1 LRKIARLIVNHKL
14 ITLIVFIVLTVGAVI
29 CVPFVMKKINYNDAL
44 YLPKDSQL
52 TLGLDEMYSEFGES
66 GNSSLMIK
74 GISVAEQV
82 ELNKEIEK
90 LDNIS
95 QVIWIDDLLL
105 SEKITSGT
113 EVPELYKGKKLSE
126 IADEMAPDIEI
137 DDPKFVAMALDLLK
151 MIQNDIPKEDRK
163 SVATIIAYVDDRPSI
178 LDKNSRSEY
187 REKYPN
193 YDTDFK
199 NFYNTL
205 RTILLLFKDQIA
217 DFSLD
222 GDTIDAIGDQLGGF
236 YKKDARGTH
245 HSLLQIVFKTSDYD
259 LKTQKCIDDIM
270 ELLKTKGYEGRFF
283 MIGNAAMT
291 HNAVAVTNETTGKAM
306 MLAGAIVLII
316 LFITTT
322 SYIEPLILLL
332 TMGVAIA
339 LNMGTNIIMPNVSYL
354 TNSVASVLQLAL
366 TMDYSI
372 YLINRFRL
380 EKRRGLS
387 SNEAMVEAM
396 SNGITAILSAC
407 LTTVASFIALMFMR
421 YRLGLDMGI
430 VLAKGVIFSMVSVFF
445 LLPVLVLFFEK
456 LIEKTTHKTF
466 NLSLRKFSRGLL
478 KTRGWVPFLLIAV
491 IVMGGIF
498 QAQNSFTYGQ
508 QASMGSEG
516 TPIYQSIVEVE
527 EVFGIQNQGIVLLN
541 ESMFDANQNGILDS
555 EIIENAE
562 GVKVEKE
569 GTEKWLNDKYETELA
584 VKLRALPEVR
594 DVQSWSEI
602 EAAGAD
608 AMLPDSF
615 KQQFIGQ
622 NGGRRVVMFIDLPD
636 EGPET
641 ANLVGKINGIVE
653 QVYGEKI
660 KETGRAVYHLGNS
673 MATEEIKNIV
683 TSDYD
688 IISYVSLG
696 LVALIVML
704 AFKSIS
710 IPIILV
716 VVIQGSVYINMA
728 IPFFQGSSI
737 VFVGYMLVSG
747 ILLGATIDYAIV
759 LADHYMENRKTMN
772 KYVSMQHALADSV
785 RTILTSSSIL
795 TFAGLAL
802 TLTSK
807 ASPAVGVFGSAIFR
821 GGILS
826 FTLCITLLPQLLV
839 IFDGL
844 IRKTTWRGKH
854 VMVDNRLALITP
866 DVDEAVVIPKTPK
879 KRKGSEEK
887 EQEII
892 NAILAGIAAHDR
904 ERESLE
910 EDIHKNSN
918 KYDPAHEVPDYME
931 VSPRLFDDD
940 DDLVSYM
947 FKKEDKTEQPE
958 ENIDGTESKNSQKY
972 NDEDRN

>member
-1 LRKIARLIVNHKL
+1 MRKIARLVVNHKI
-14 ITLIVFIVLTVGAVI
+14 ITLIVFAVLVVGAVI

-44 YLPKDSQL
+44 YLPKNSQL
-52 TLGLDEMYSEFGES
+52 TLGLNDMYSQFGEG
-66 GNSSLMIK
+66 GNSTLMIK
-74 GISVAEQV
+74 GITAAEQV
-82 ELNKEIEK
+82 ELNKEIEA

-105 SEKITSGT
+105 SEKITAG
-113 EVPELYKGKKLSE
+113 EDVPELFRGQKLSQVLGQE
-126 IADEMAPDIEI
+126 DA
-137 DDPKFVAMALDLLK
+137 KFVAMTLDLLR
-151 MIQNDIPKEDRK
+151 MIQNDIPKEDRGTV
-163 SVATIIAYVDDRPSI
+163 SDILNYINERPSI
-178 LDKNSRSEY
+178 LDKNSKDEY
-187 REKYPN
+187 KVKYPD
-193 YDTDFK
+193 YDADYK
-199 NFYNTL
+199 AFYT
-205 RTILLLFKDQIA
+205 TIKALLNLVSDGVTG
-217 DFSLD
+217 FSLD
-222 GDTIDAIGDQLGGF
+222 GEAIGAIGDQIAGF
-236 YKKDARGTH
+236 YKQDSKGNNT
-245 HSLLQIVFKTSDYD
+245 LLQIAFTTSDYD
-259 LKTQKCIDDIM
+259 IKTQKCIDDIM
-270 ELLKTKGYEGRFF
+270 ALLEEKGYEGKFS

-291 HNAVAVTNETTGKAM
+291 HNAVSVTNEVTGKAM
-306 MLAGAIVLII
+306 MLAGAAVLII

-322 SYIEPLILLL
+322 SYFEPVVLLI

-339 LNMGTNIIMPNVSYL
+339 LNMGSNIIMPNVSYL

-396 SNGITAILSAC
+396 SNGFTAILSAC
-407 LTTVASFIALMFMR
+407 LTTVASFIALMFMK

-456 LIEKTTHKTF
+456 VIDKTTHKTF
-466 NLSLRKFSRGLL
+466 NLSLRKFSNGLL
-478 KTRGWVPFLLIAV
+478 KTRGWVPFVLIAF

-498 QAQNSFTYGQ
+498 QAQNNFTYGQ
-508 QASMGSEG
+508 QASLGGEG
-516 TPIYQSIVEVE
+516 TPIHQARLDVE

-541 ESMFDANQNGILDS
+541 EAMFDDNKNGYLDS
-555 EIIENAE
+555 LKVINAE
-562 GVKVEKE
+562 GKEVEQE
-569 GTEKWLNDKYETELA
+569 GTEKWLYDKYETDLA
-584 VKLRALPEVR
+584 VKLRALPEIR

-602 EAAGAD
+602 ERAGAD
-608 AMLPDSF
+608 FMLPDSF

-622 NGGRRVVMFIDLPD
+622 NGGRRIVMFIDLPE

-641 ANLVGKINGIVE
+641 ATLVGTINGLVE
-653 QVYGEKI
+653 EVYGEKI
-660 KETGRAVYHLGNS
+660 KQTGADVYHLGNS

-704 AFKSIS
+704 AFKSIT

-728 IPFFQGSSI
+728 IPFFQGSPI

-759 LADHYMENRKTMN
+759 LTDHYMENRKTMN

-785 RTILTSSSIL
+785 RTIMTSAGIL

-807 ASPAVGVFGSAIFR
+807 ESPSVGVFGSAVFR
-821 GGILS
+821 GGVLS
-826 FTLCITLLPQLLV
+826 FVMCVTLLPQLLV

-854 VMVDNRLALITP
+854 IMVDNRLALMTP
-866 DVDEAVVIPKTPK
+866 DVDEAVVIPKAPR
-879 KRKGSEEK
+879 KRRGSEEK

-904 ERESLE
+904 DRENLE
-910 EDIHKNSN
+910 KETSRSRSG
-918 KYDPAHEVPDYME
+918 YDPAHELPDYME
-931 VSPRLFDDD
+931 VAPKLFDDD
-940 DDLVSYM
+940 DDLTSYM
-947 FKKEDKTEQPE
+947 FKKEKVEQEDDIDKLVE
-958 ENIDGTESKNSQKY
+958 DESNNADKK
-972 NDEDRN
+972 